1 MIHNYDSLPIGKHI
15 DIIDIANRDGLEDI
29 EKQVAI
35 LSILTDKS
43 EDVLLDLPIA
53 EYSEMA
59 KQAKF
64 LEDMPAKQD
73 GRRIAGTYRLGNL
86 TLVPVKDIGRMT
98 TAQYIDFQTYTQD
111 TMRNLP
117 QILSC
122 LLIPQGK
129 KYNTD
134 YDIIE
139 VQDAIRTH
147 LSVTDCNRLSAFFL
161 RRWRISI
168 KGMLIYSRWQIK
180 RVKDKSKRAQL
191 MQEAQK
197 VATLLSALG
206 DGSQM

>member
-1 MIHNYDSLPIGKHI
+1 
-15 DIIDIANRDGLEDI
+15 
-29 EKQVAI
+29 
-35 LSILTDKS
+35 
-43 EDVLLDLPIA
+43 
-53 EYSEMA
+53 
-59 KQAKF
+59 
-64 LEDMPAKQD
+64 
-73 GRRIAGTYRLGNL
+73 
-86 TLVPVKDIGRMT
+86 MT

-197 VATLLSALG
+197 VTTLLSALG